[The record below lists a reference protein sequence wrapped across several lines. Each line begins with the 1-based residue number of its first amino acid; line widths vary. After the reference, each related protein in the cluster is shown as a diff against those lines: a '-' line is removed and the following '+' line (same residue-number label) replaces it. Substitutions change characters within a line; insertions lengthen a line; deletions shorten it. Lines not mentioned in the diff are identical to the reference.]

1 MDEVLQRS
9 FVCCRHVDL
18 YSIRT
23 LMLGFLGVEERQN
36 ETFHFFHLSTYPLR
50 LTLTF
55 KWERCKQIASVS
67 FVVAALLLY
76 AINRKWMFCFR
87 PVVVVVF
94 GYISLASLYCCCWRG
109 TDADSLSYKGRTVA
123 PNDWLDFGGVPSTF
137 DMLVRRTDGR
147 LQRIWMMKWIESIRD
162 GW

>member
-1 MDEVLQRS
+1 
-9 FVCCRHVDL
+9 
-18 YSIRT
+18 
-23 LMLGFLGVEERQN
+23 MLGFLGVEERQN

-76 AINRKWMFCFR
+76 AINRKWMFSFR

-94 GYISLASLYCCCWRG
+94 GYISLAIVAVGEALTLTHCRTKDGRSLRT
-109 TDADSLSYKGRTVA
+109 TDSTL
-123 PNDWLDFGGVPSTF
+123 GGVPLTF

-147 LQRIWMMKWIESIRD
+147 LQRI
-162 GW
+162 